1 MKQTYKNLLIFLL
14 FFSTPIYA
22 QNQECIIYFKEGD
35 SIEGFGLIRN
45 NKIKFKISKDS
56 ETDSWDFENVYK
68 IKFIGIDIVQTYEYL
83 KLNSS
88 GNPKLVELIVD
99 GEVNLYRMEKAQD
112 FINPKLKKTAAPN
125 QNITSLPN
133 YSYFTEQTKDLYYLK
148 RKNNQYATHIN
159 IGILSN
165 WKKISTSY
173 FSDCDILVKKIK
185 DNKFSSNQIKE
196 IVEYYNDICYEQ

>member
-1 MKQTYKNLLIFLL
+1 MKQTYKNVLIFLS
-14 FFSTPIYA
+14 FFSTQIYA
-22 QNQECIIYFKEGD
+22 QDQECIIYFKQGD
-35 SIEGFGLIRN
+35 SIEGYGLIRN

-68 IKFIGIDIVQTYEYL
+68 IKFLGIDIVQTYEYV

-88 GNPKLVELIVD
+88 GNPKLVELVVD
-99 GEVNLYRMEKAQD
+99 GEVNLYRMEKSQD
-112 FINPKLKKTAAPN
+112 FIKSKLKPTASPN
-125 QNITSLPN
+125 QNITSLPSYA
-133 YSYFTEQTKDLYYLK
+133 YSTEQTKDLYYLK

-173 FSDCDILVKKIK
+173 FSDCDVLVKKIK
-185 DNKFSSNQIKE
+185 DNKFTAYQIKE

>member
-1 MKQTYKNLLIFLL
+1 MKQTYKNVLIFLF
-14 FFSTPIYA
+14 FFSTQIYA
-22 QNQECIIYFKEGD
+22 QDQECIIYFKQGD
-35 SIEGFGLIRN
+35 SIEGYGLIRN

-68 IKFIGIDIVQTYEYL
+68 IKFLGIDIVQTYEYV

-88 GNPKLVELIVD
+88 GNPKLVELVVD
-99 GEVNLYRMEKAQD
+99 GEVNLYRMEKSQD
-112 FINPKLKKTAAPN
+112 FIKSKLKPTASPN

-133 YSYFTEQTKDLYYLK
+133 YAYSTEQTKDLYYLK

-173 FSDCDILVKKIK
+173 FSDCDVLVKKIK
-185 DNKFSSNQIKE
+185 DNKFTAYQIKE